1 MEESRNLFPAQNR
14 RQVTCLFRIGSV
26 SEAPGSAER
35 LDVEKAERRQVLPY
49 GIPRQL
55 AILKQFRLIFT
66 DVSRVQTIGGTAKS
80 SSKIFHCTKVVAY
93 GILCIITTLEFFQH
107 HFSKMGHG
115 NTSCDPHLHQAT
127 EQPMLRTSRAA
138 SAAGRLRPNAVIGE
152 VPISDSPCTVTRTYQ
167 ELTRSCP
174 FARFDSEYVSRI

>member
-1 MEESRNLFPAQNR
+1 
-14 RQVTCLFRIGSV
+14 
-26 SEAPGSAER
+26 
-35 LDVEKAERRQVLPY
+35 VLPY
-49 GIPRQL
+49 GIRRQL